1 MTIKV
6 IFTLFVLLRLI
17 NGQSSQRNPLWFL
30 YKICLYLSGQEEKS
44 LLNMNY
50 NTEGKC
56 WTKYVILLPLLQTY
70 ISSDYDSPVF
80 MNQNPSQLNYSRCIN
95 FIISKLTFISKNL
108 FLNVK
113 KYANYCM
120 ESKQLKMETL
130 QVQNQYNIKR
140 PWVLK

>member
-1 MTIKV
+1 
-6 IFTLFVLLRLI
+6 
-17 NGQSSQRNPLWFL
+17 
-30 YKICLYLSGQEEKS
+30 
-44 LLNMNY
+44 MNY

-56 WTKYVILLPLLQTY
+56 WTKDVILLSLLQTY
-70 ISSDYDSPVF
+70 ISSDCDSPVF
-80 MNQNPSQLNYSRCIN
+80 MNQNPSQLNYNRCIN

-130 QVQNQYNIKR
+130 QEKFKTNIT
-140 PWVLK
+140 